1 MVNYSYESFLCFFIF
16 RLNKS
21 MYQSTYNLYFGYRV
35 SLFMAKGARR
45 GGRVRDKWRD
55 KQWVIVNAPV
65 AFGGRPLSYVPI
77 TDIANSKGRVIENTM
92 FDILKQDPTQHQT
105 KIFVQ
110 IDDIRDGNAS
120 TIFKGHEYA
129 KEFLRSLIRRGSSM
143 INYVHDFRTIDGY
156 TFRVSIIAFSQ
167 RRLNS
172 SKKHEIRMIAHR
184 ILSDKIPKLT
194 VDQFVQ
200 DATMGKMS
208 ADLLAEAKKIASI
221 RHIGIKKTKLISTSE
236 SRAIQ
241 EAKAIESTTT
251 TTSSSSETSTADEAG
266 GEVEDYKQTTEATQ

>member
-1 MVNYSYESFLCFFIF
+1 
-16 RLNKS
+16 
-21 MYQSTYNLYFGYRV
+21 
-35 SLFMAKGARR
+35 MAKGAKR

-65 AFGGRPLSYVPI
+65 AFGGNPLSYVPI
-77 TDIANSKGRVIENTM
+77 TDVDNSKGRVIENTM

-110 IDDIRDGNAS
+110 IDNIRDGNAS

-143 INYVHDFRTIDGY
+143 ISYIHDFITIDGY
-156 TFRVSIIAFSQ
+156 TFRVSTIAFSQ

-172 SKKHEIRMIAHR
+172 SKKHEIRMVIHR

-200 DATMGKMS
+200 EATMGKMG
-208 ADLLAEAKKIASI
+208 ADLLAEAKKIASL
-221 RHIGIKKTKLISTSE
+221 RHIGIKKTKLVSTPE

-241 EAKAIESTTT
+241 EAKAVESTTT
-251 TTSSSSETSTADEAG
+251 LGDVTDE
-266 GEVEDYKQTTEATQ
+266 EDDEELEKYQQTTEPTQ

>member
-1 MVNYSYESFLCFFIF
+1 
-16 RLNKS
+16 
-21 MYQSTYNLYFGYRV
+21 
-35 SLFMAKGARR
+35 
-45 GGRVRDKWRD
+45 
-55 KQWVIVNAPV
+55 
-65 AFGGRPLSYVPI
+65 
-77 TDIANSKGRVIENTM
+77 
-92 FDILKQDPTQHQT
+92 
-105 KIFVQ
+105 
-110 IDDIRDGNAS
+110 
-120 TIFKGHEYA
+120 
-129 KEFLRSLIRRGSSM
+129 M

-200 DATMGKMS
+200 EATMGKMG
-208 ADLLAEAKKIASI
+208 ADLLAEAKKIASL

-241 EAKAIESTTT
+241 EAKAIESSTTT
-251 TTSSSSETSTADEAG
+251 TTSEASTTDESG
-266 GEVEDYKQTTEATQ
+266 EEVEDYKQTTESTQ

>member
-1 MVNYSYESFLCFFIF
+1 MKVFSPFLYRIKIQ
-16 RLNKS
+16 LV
-21 MYQSTYNLYFGYRV
+21 YQLTYNLYFGYRV
-35 SLFMAKGARR
+35 SLFMAKGAKR

-55 KQWVIVNAPV
+55 KQWVVVNAPE
-65 AFGGRPLSYVPI
+65 AFGGSPLSYVPI

-110 IDDIRDGNAS
+110 IDDIRNGNAS

-172 SKKHEIRMIAHR
+172 SKKHEIRMIAHK

-200 DATMGKMS
+200 EATMGKMG
-208 ADLLAEAKKIASI
+208 ADLLAEAKKIASL

-241 EAKAIESTTT
+241 EAKAIESTNTTT
-251 TTSSSSETSTADEAG
+251 TTSSSEALTTDEAG
-266 GEVEDYKQTTEATQ
+266 EEVEDYKQMTEPTQ